1 LQHDNEAIHN
11 KDYSVVKTSSS
22 ERPRSLRLFLS
33 LHLLHFSCKY
43 ISLIVSKHETFF
55 KKNTIFAIIINR
67 NMRNTDFFRQYI
79 WTINTILSSRKISF
93 SRIQSLWIDDDLN
106 DHKPLSRTTFYRLR
120 EDIENMFGIHIE
132 CDRSDH
138 NQYYISN
145 PEALKD
151 NSTQNWMLQ
160 TLTVGNTLADCLSI
174 KDRLV
179 LEEIPAGME
188 YLPVIIKA
196 MKKSHV
202 LLMTY
207 QKFGEEKSPSF
218 YLEPYCLKV
227 FRQRWYL
234 LGNNISNDNPLQFYA
249 FDRIIEL
256 KETNQ
261 TFTLNTNFQASNYLK
276 DFFGVFV
283 DISQKPMR
291 IVLRAYGKMIDL
303 LRTLPKHHSQ
313 REIATTAEYAE
324 FEYYLVPS
332 LDFKHDILREGPD
345 LEVLEPESFR
355 NEIQS
360 QLREALDRYHKKP
373 RTIPPLAPLNPSTP

>member
-1 LQHDNEAIHN
+1 MRNADTFKQ
-11 KDYSVVKTSSS
+11 YSWMV
-22 ERPRSLRLFLS
+22 
-33 LHLLHFSCKY
+33 
-43 ISLIVSKHETFF
+43 
-55 KKNTIFAIIINR
+55 NTIYRAKKV
-67 NMRNTDFFRQYI
+67 
-79 WTINTILSSRKISF
+79 SRK
-93 SRIQSLWIDDDLN
+93 RLQQLWIDDDLN
-106 DHKPLSRTTFYRLR
+106 DRRPLSRPTFIRIKNAI
-120 EDIENMFGIHIE
+120 EDIFGIIIKCE
-132 CDRSDH
+132 LKNDY
-138 NQYYISN
+138 QYYISN
-145 PEALKD
+145 PEVLREH
-151 NSTQNWMLQ
+151 STQNWMLQ

-202 LLMTY
+202 LLMNY

-218 YLEPYCLKV
+218 LLEPYCLKV

-234 LGNNISNDNPLQFYA
+234 LGNNINNDYPLQFYA

-276 DFFGVFV
+276 NFFGVFV

-291 IVLRAYGKMIDL
+291 IVLRAYGKMIPL
-303 LRTLPKHHSQ
+303 LRTLPKHHTQ
-313 REIATTAEYAE
+313 KEIATTEQYSD
-324 FEYYLVPS
+324 FEYFMAPTF
-332 LDFKHDILREGPD
+332 DFRQEILREGSE

-373 RTIPPLAPLNPSTP
+373 RTTPPLAPLNPLTP